1 MGVTAREAIVIRR
14 VAVAMMALLRVGKA
28 RAQQYLMLDRV
39 ETRSYR
45 STSSRAASNC
55 TSKNSSRNQRWNRT
69 RSRCSIPMRGRA
81 RSSSTELLAQSQTSC
96 LNAVSFPDGVLG
108 RFDRFV
114 AGSIGR
120 VARADTAKRTSETV
134 PNVAFVASL
143 RRIRLL
149 PDGPMTRMTRNIW
162 RLLPSEVGFGS
173 IES

>member
-39 ETRSYR
+39 ANKVIQKYQQ
-45 STSSRAASNC
+45 SSC
-55 TSKNSSRNQRWNRT
+55 EQLYQQRQQPKPEMEQNAIQMP
-69 RSRCSIPMRGRA
+69 IPMRGRA

-96 LNAVSFPDGVLG
+96 LNPVSFPDGVLG
-108 RFDRFV
+108 RFDGFV
-114 AGSIGR
+114 AESNGR

-143 RRIRLL
+143 RY
-149 PDGPMTRMTRNIW
+149 
-162 RLLPSEVGFGS
+162 VGYVS
-173 IES
+173 SQTDL